1 MSGCGGMQE
10 LFPRSRDLGDIPC
23 TFFNLE
29 HSHVFLGIAQQSVFI
44 KHIRDSDITEE
55 KGFPSGKGG
64 FGDLA
69 LAVCCERLLPN
80 ANLREFE
87 LQCFEKSRCDTKK
100 IGRGYLYF

>member
-1 MSGCGGMQE
+1 MATVVSQTWGYQVSI
-10 LFPRSRDLGDIPC
+10 PRSWDLGDIPC

-69 LAVCCERLLPN
+69 LAVCCESLLPSV
-80 ANLREFE
+80 NLCDFE
-87 LQCFEKSRCDTKK
+87 L
-100 IGRGYLYF
+100 